1 MASVINTNMA
11 SLNAQRNLGMSQS
24 SLNTSLQRL
33 SSGLRINSAKDD
45 AAGLSIATRMD
56 SQVRGMN
63 VGMRNANDAI
73 SFAQTAEGGLSKM
86 TDALQRM
93 RELAV
98 QSANATNNDGD
109 RTNIAAEFK
118 QLQSEIGRLAGNTT
132 AVAGTAAVAA
142 TPAVAGTAETA
153 AFTLTDGVDTNTV
166 TINGLTATI
175 GSAGATKEEIAAAFA
190 SGTSA
195 GAVTISGTLDSAYT
209 VADSGNGVLTF
220 TSTSA
225 THGDVTDLTA
235 TVGGSYAAPTVAR
248 VQGTAD
254 VAAVAAVAA
263 TDAIPVSK
271 GTEFNGTNT
280 LAGGTLTFQ
289 VGANASD
296 RISITGVDFSR
307 QGTSKLQDAIASTVG
322 VDTADNALAAIS
334 NIDDALSEVN
344 TARATYGAVQNRFE
358 SVIGNL
364 QISAENVTAAKS
376 RIMDADFAA
385 ETAALTRGQILQQ
398 AGTAMLAQANSL
410 PNNVLSLLRG

>member
-1 MASVINTNMA
+1 MASIINTNMA
-11 SLNAQRNLGMSQS
+11 SLNAQRNLGTSQS
-24 SLNTSLQRL
+24 SLATSLQRL

-56 SQVRGMN
+56 SQIRGMN

-118 QLQSEIGRLAGNTT
+118 QLQAEIGRLAGNSVET
-132 AVAGTAAVAA
+132 AAVPADAGTAGVFTA
-142 TPAVAGTAETA
+142 TFAGTEVGGDTTISFGGASITVGAGDSATAMADAFKTAYETA
-153 AFTLTDGVDTNTV
+153 NPTDAPY
-166 TINGLTATI
+166 TI
-175 GSAGATKEEIAAAFA
+175 SAAA
-190 SGTSA
+190 
-195 GAVTISGTLDSAYT
+195 
-209 VADSGNGVLTF
+209 GVLTF
-220 TSTSA
+220 TQTTPTTDA
-225 THGDVTDLTA
+225 TAPAFTVADPGSDDTTALTVTTAWTTAGETA
-235 TVGGSYAAPTVAR
+235 TAEQA
-248 VQGTAD
+248 
-254 VAAVAAVAA
+254 
-263 TDAIPVSK
+263 AIPATK

-296 RISITGVDFSR
+296 RISITGVDFSA
-307 QGTSKLQDAIASTVG
+307 QGTSKVQDAIDGASVAVG
-322 VDTADNALAAIS
+322 SAADALTAITA
-334 NIDDALSEVN
+334 IDDALTEVN
-344 TARATYGAVQNRFE
+344 TARATYGAIQNRFE

-364 QISAENVTAAKS
+364 QISSENVTAAKS

-385 ETAALTRGQILQQ
+385 ETASLTRGQILQQ

-410 PNNVLSLLRG
+410 PNTVLSLLRG

>member
-1 MASVINTNMA
+1 MASVINTNIA

-73 SFAQTAEGGLSKM
+73 SFSQTAEGGLSKM

-98 QSANATNNDGD
+98 QSANATNNAGD

-118 QLQSEIGRLAGNTT
+118 QLQAEIGRLAGNTT
-132 AVAGTAAVAA
+132 AVAGTAAVAG

-153 AFTLTDGVDTNTV
+153 AFTLTDGVDTNVV

-209 VADSGNGVLTF
+209 VADSGSGVLTF
-220 TSTSA
+220 TSA
-225 THGDVTDLTA
+225 TNGDVTDLTA
-235 TVGGSYAAPTVAR
+235 TVGGAYAAPTVTR

-263 TDAIPVSK
+263 TDGIPVSE
-271 GTEFNGTNT
+271 GTQFNGTNT

-289 VGANASD
+289 VGANATD
-296 RISITGVDFSR
+296 RISITGVDFSA
-307 QGTSKLQDAIASTVG
+307 QGTSKLQDAIKGTVG
-322 VDTADNALAAIS
+322 VDTATNALAAIT

>member
-1 MASVINTNMA
+1 MASIINTNMA
-11 SLNAQRNLGMSQS
+11 SLNAQRNLGTSQS
-24 SLNTSLQRL
+24 SLATSLQRL

-56 SQVRGMN
+56 SQIRGMN

-118 QLQSEIGRLAGNTT
+118 QLQAEIGRLAGNSVET
-132 AVAGTAAVAA
+132 AAVPADAGTAGVFTA
-142 TPAVAGTAETA
+142 TFAGTEVGGDTTISFGGASITVGAGDSATAMADAFKTAYETA
-153 AFTLTDGVDTNTV
+153 NPTDAPY
-166 TINGLTATI
+166 TI
-175 GSAGATKEEIAAAFA
+175 SAAA
-190 SGTSA
+190 
-195 GAVTISGTLDSAYT
+195 
-209 VADSGNGVLTF
+209 GVLTF
-220 TSTSA
+220 TQTTPTTDA
-225 THGDVTDLTA
+225 TAPAFTVADPGSDDTTALTVTTAWTTAGETA
-235 TVGGSYAAPTVAR
+235 TAEQA
-248 VQGTAD
+248 
-254 VAAVAAVAA
+254 
-263 TDAIPVSK
+263 AIPATK

-296 RISITGVDFSR
+296 RISITGVDFSA
-307 QGTSKLQDAIASTVG
+307 QGTSKVQDAIDGTTVAVG
-322 VDTADNALAAIS
+322 SAADALTAITA
-334 NIDDALSEVN
+334 IDDALTEVN
-344 TARATYGAVQNRFE
+344 TARATYGAIQNRFE

-364 QISAENVTAAKS
+364 QISSENVTAAKS

-385 ETAALTRGQILQQ
+385 ETASLTRGQILQQ

-410 PNNVLSLLRG
+410 PNTVLSLLRG

>member
-1 MASVINTNMA
+1 MASIINTNMA
-11 SLNAQRNLGMSQS
+11 SLNAQRNLGTSQS
-24 SLNTSLQRL
+24 SLATSLQRL

-56 SQVRGMN
+56 SQIRGMN

-118 QLQSEIGRLAGNTT
+118 QLQAEIGRLAGNSVET
-132 AVAGTAAVAA
+132 AAVPADAGTAGVFTA
-142 TPAVAGTAETA
+142 TFAGTEVGGDTTISFGGASITVGA
-153 AFTLTDGVDTNTV
+153 GDSATDM
-166 TINGLTATI
+166 
-175 GSAGATKEEIAAAFA
+175 AAAFKTA
-190 SGTSA
+190 YEAANPTDPA
-195 GAVTISGTLDSAYT
+195 YTISA
-209 VADSGNGVLTF
+209 AAGVLTF
-220 TSTSA
+220 TQTTPTTDA
-225 THGDVTDLTA
+225 TAPAFTVADPGSDDTTALTVTTAWTTAGETA
-235 TVGGSYAAPTVAR
+235 TPEQA
-248 VQGTAD
+248 
-254 VAAVAAVAA
+254 
-263 TDAIPVSK
+263 AIPATK

-280 LAGGTLTFQ
+280 VAGGTLTFQ

-296 RISITGVDFSR
+296 RISITGVDFSA
-307 QGTSKLQDAIASTVG
+307 QGTSKVQDAIDGTTVA
-322 VDTADNALAAIS
+322 VDSAANALTAITA
-334 NIDDALSEVN
+334 IDDALTEVN
-344 TARATYGAVQNRFE
+344 TARATYGAIQNRFE

-364 QISAENVTAAKS
+364 QISSENVTAAKS

-385 ETAALTRGQILQQ
+385 ETASLTRGQILQQ

-410 PNNVLSLLRG
+410 PNTVLSLLRG

>member
-1 MASVINTNMA
+1 MASVINTNIA

-73 SFAQTAEGGLSKM
+73 SFSQTAEGGLSKM

-98 QSANATNNDGD
+98 QSANATNNAGD

-132 AVAGTAAVAA
+132 AVAPTTAVAGVKEAFTATLAGTEAGGDTVITFDGVSTAALTAADDGTDAATAFETAYNAADPATTNYTVTRTGDALTFTQKVASTNTTTATDFTYTGGTEFTATISASTAGVTAVAA
-142 TPAVAGTAETA
+142 A
-153 AFTLTDGVDTNTV
+153 DG
-166 TINGLTATI
+166 
-175 GSAGATKEEIAAAFA
+175 
-190 SGTSA
+190 
-195 GAVTISGTLDSAYT
+195 
-209 VADSGNGVLTF
+209 
-220 TSTSA
+220 
-225 THGDVTDLTA
+225 
-235 TVGGSYAAPTVAR
+235 
-248 VQGTAD
+248 
-254 VAAVAAVAA
+254 
-263 TDAIPVSK
+263 IPVSE
-271 GTEFNGTNT
+271 GTQFNGTNT

-289 VGANASD
+289 VGANATD
-296 RISITGVDFSR
+296 RISITGVDFSA
-307 QGTSKLQDAIASTVG
+307 QGTSKLQDTIKAAVS
-322 VDTADNALAAIS
+322 VDTSDNALAALTK
-334 NIDDALSEVN
+334 IDDALSEVN

-364 QISAENVTAAKS
+364 QISSENVTAAKS

>member
-1 MASVINTNMA
+1 MASIINTNMA
-11 SLNAQRNLGMSQS
+11 SLNAQRNLGTSQS
-24 SLNTSLQRL
+24 SLATSLQRL

-56 SQVRGMN
+56 SQIRGMN

-118 QLQSEIGRLAGNTT
+118 QLQAEIGRLAGNSVET
-132 AVAGTAAVAA
+132 AAVPADAGTAGVFTA
-142 TPAVAGTAETA
+142 TFAGTEVGGDTTISFGGASITVGAGDSATAMADAFKTAYETA
-153 AFTLTDGVDTNTV
+153 NPTDAPY
-166 TINGLTATI
+166 TI
-175 GSAGATKEEIAAAFA
+175 SAAA
-190 SGTSA
+190 
-195 GAVTISGTLDSAYT
+195 
-209 VADSGNGVLTF
+209 GVLTF
-220 TSTSA
+220 TQTTPTTDA
-225 THGDVTDLTA
+225 TAPAFTVADPGSDDTTALTVWTTAGETA
-235 TVGGSYAAPTVAR
+235 TAEQA
-248 VQGTAD
+248 
-254 VAAVAAVAA
+254 
-263 TDAIPVSK
+263 AIPATK

-296 RISITGVDFSR
+296 RISITGVDFSA
-307 QGTSKLQDAIASTVG
+307 QGTSKVQDAIDGTTVA
-322 VDTADNALAAIS
+322 VDSAANALTAITA
-334 NIDDALSEVN
+334 IDDALTEVN
-344 TARATYGAVQNRFE
+344 TARATYGAIQNRFE

-364 QISAENVTAAKS
+364 QISSENVTAAKS

-385 ETAALTRGQILQQ
+385 ETASLTRGQILQQ

-410 PNNVLSLLRG
+410 PNTVLSLLRG